1 MGLTKDFF
9 KVSPKSFII
18 LLTILFTWSGVQT
31 QKVPDSARK
40 ILLASLDK
48 TARTRF
54 ITKESN
60 AVYPDILKGNEAKT
74 LSYVK
79 KFADKR
85 RDYLLSM
92 YTKGHKFLPQAVSIL
107 EKYDIPQEFKVLLI
121 MESAFNANAV
131 SKAGAVGYW
140 QIMDIVA
147 KEYGIKYVAKHKRV
161 TAKKGRK
168 SKTVVKY
175 RDDRKNFKIA
185 THTAARYLNDRR
197 RTLDD
202 KWLLIAASYNC
213 GIGNVGKAIRRSGK
227 KNPDFWD
234 IKKYLPS
241 ETQAYVMNFIA
252 LNVIYNNYDL
262 FAANKLRL
270 LPEKIM
276 LPVLF
281 DAAMI
286 ESDGVRSDR

>member
-1 MGLTKDFF
+1 MGLTKGFF

-18 LLTILFTWSGVQT
+18 LLTILFTWSGAQT
-31 QKVPDSARK
+31 QKVPDSVRK

-48 TARTRF
+48 NEKARF
-54 ITKESN
+54 ITTESN
-60 AVYPDILKGNEAKT
+60 AIYPDILKGSESQS

-79 KFADKR
+79 KFTDKR

-92 YTKGHKFLPQAVSIL
+92 YKKGQKFLPQAVSIL

-121 MESAFNANAV
+121 MESSFNANAV

-147 KEYGIKYVAKHKRV
+147 KEYGIKYVARHKRV
-161 TAKKGRK
+161 TAKGRK
-168 SKTVVKY
+168 TKTVVKY

-197 RTLDD
+197 RNLDD
-202 KWLLIAASYNC
+202 KWLLIVASYNC
-213 GIGNVGKAIRRSGK
+213 GIGNVGKAIKRSGK

-262 FAANKLRL
+262 FVNNKLRL
-270 LPEKIM
+270 MPEKIM

-281 DAAMI
+281 DEAMI